1 MDSFTIP
8 FFAQAFGSSFFKNL
22 EKVTALTPNNTQM
35 QPPPLTHNVT
45 YPYCIID
52 CVYGQY
58 TYGDMNVGSTITSG
72 DAIASFVIFVK
83 KDMSFNSVTLHN
95 AYISKTGNT
104 ISIGVRGSSG
114 GWASCI
120 IYEFSN
126 L

>member
-1 MDSFTIP
+1 
-8 FFAQAFGSSFFKNL
+8 
-22 EKVTALTPNNTQM
+22 M
-35 QPPPLTHNVT
+35 QPPLTHNVT

-52 CVYGQY
+52 CAYGQY
-58 TYGDMNVGSTITSG
+58 TYRDVNGSTISSG

-83 KDMSFNSVTLHN
+83 KDMSFDSVTLHN
-95 AYISKTGNT
+95 AYISKAGNT
-104 ISIGVRGSSG
+104 ISIGVKGSSG

>member
-8 FFAQAFGSSFFKNL
+8 FFAQAFGPSFFKNL
-22 EKVTALTPNNTQM
+22 EKVTALTPNNSEL

-52 CVYGQY
+52 CAYGQY
-58 TYGDMNVGSTITSG
+58 TYRDMNNGSSIASS

-83 KDMSFNSVTLHN
+83 KDMSFSSLNLHH
-95 AYISKTGNT
+95 AYISKTGDT
-104 ISIGVRGSSG
+104 ISIGVYGSSG

>member
-8 FFAQAFGSSFFKNL
+8 FFAQAFGSSLFKNL
-22 EKVTALTPNNTQM
+22 EKVTALTPNNSEI
-35 QPPPLTHNVT
+35 QPLPLTHNVA

-52 CVYGQY
+52 CAYGQY
-58 TYGDMNVGSTITSG
+58 TYSMNNGSSIPSS

-83 KDMSFNSVTLHN
+83 KDMSFSSLTLHH
-95 AYISKTGNT
+95 AYISKTGDT
-104 ISIGVRGSSG
+104 ISIGVNGSSG